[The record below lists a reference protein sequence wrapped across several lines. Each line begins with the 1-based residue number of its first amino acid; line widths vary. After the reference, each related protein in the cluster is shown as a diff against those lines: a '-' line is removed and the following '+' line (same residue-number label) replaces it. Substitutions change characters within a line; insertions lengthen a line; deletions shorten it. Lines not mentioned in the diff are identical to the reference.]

1 MMNNYK
7 LILTSELI
15 YREIPLKFD
24 MTQCVIGTDAESDI
38 RFREDEFI
46 APFSFSIINYNG
58 IWRIEC
64 QETVYIETETHE
76 KRIIFDLSE
85 GDNLQLK
92 YAVNH
97 FDLFRVSLELD
108 FDINS
113 KEYNACIPLEGKDS
127 LKVSGDPVSD
137 ICLNYFPKS
146 VGGFYIER
154 RAGIYYIRPSY
165 TGRIPVMINGVKV
178 TKINELK
185 SLDFVSFGPYC
196 FCFKRNKLYYDFRDD
211 LIIKGLKTYQ
221 IQESSNALLYPE
233 FNRSTRIKEL
243 LNEEKIE
250 VLDPPAEPTK
260 PRNNIFIQLFP
271 AIAMLL
277 VTVLLRYILKSSGVQ
292 FLIISGCTM
301 GIGVITSVMNI
312 IQERKKYKE
321 DIAHREEVYN
331 NYIDAK
337 RDFIK
342 KAREEEA
349 QILERTYYPLEQE
362 WAMMKDFSSKL
373 FERDIHDQDFLDVRL
388 GTGRRESV
396 RVLDIKKR
404 ERLEDTDK
412 LMHFPEQ
419 LQEETRFMDNVP
431 VTLSLLG
438 KSQIGVV
445 GNWDK
450 LLNFCKLI
458 TVDLVSRQFY
468 SDVRL
473 LYCIGERDQ
482 DAFEWF
488 RYIPHVKNELL
499 DRRNIICDE
508 ESKNIL
514 FEFLYRLLSGDRTE
528 ESLPHYIIFVYR
540 DWGIQTHPISEMME
554 QAESKGVTFILF
566 NKKEELLHNKCDYII
581 RLDDNGN
588 GRKIDTHDGTKVE
601 EFSVPVVS
609 DRKLKAFV
617 RKLAPIYCK
626 EINLEGSLT
635 KSISFFEMYHIY
647 EAKDINLERNWA
659 TSEVWNSL
667 AAPLGVK
674 AKNQLVK
681 LDINEKAHGPHG
693 LVAGTTGSGKS
704 EILQTYILSM
714 ALHFHPYDVAFM
726 IIDFKGGGMVNQF
739 RLLPHL
745 VGAITNI
752 DGKEIDRSLQSI
764 RAELKKREQ
773 LFAEFKVNHID
784 AYIRLFRQGIAL
796 IPLPHLILIVDEFAE
811 LKMEQPEFMKELI
824 STARVG
830 RSLGVH
836 LILAT
841 QKPSGV
847 VDPQIWSNSRFK
859 LCLKVQTREDSNEV
873 LKNPLAAEIREP
885 GRAYLQIGNNE
896 VLELFQSAYSG
907 APVKEEKQQGYV
919 LSTVSLSG
927 KKSVV
932 YEKKAETSDS
942 DKVSQLD
949 SLVKYIS
956 MYFYQSGERSLPYIC
971 LEPMPLSIA
980 YPSHRKAAALDE
992 GLKAYIGIFDDPS
1005 RQRQEEFFV
1014 NITTQHTFIIG
1025 SAQNGKTN
1033 LLQTILVSLTEQYT
1047 PDEINIYVIDFG
1059 SMIFRNYEE
1068 LKHVG
1073 GVVCTNDDEKLKNLF
1088 KLLGSEIDRRKEAI
1102 LKAGVGSF
1110 AAYLEAGY
1118 KDMPQIVV
1126 IIDNLTALRE
1136 LYLMETDILLPLIR
1150 EGVGVG
1156 ISFIIANI
1164 QTSGIGY
1171 KYLSNFENRI
1181 ALYCNDSTEYS
1192 VLFENCRKRP
1202 DNNPG
1207 RALIEI
1213 DKEVYEAQIYLSFDG
1228 EREIERVKKIHEY
1241 VETRN
1246 NGLDHKQAKLIPYVP
1261 PKLTE
1266 RVLQEKFTVRNDL
1279 KNYAIGVDFEQ
1290 VEPFYL
1296 NLIKDPIWAISGPEE
1311 SGKENFVKYL
1321 TCSFLQNSFQL
1332 YIMDDSSGQLS
1343 FAEEGASLYSDSLED
1358 MDEILSSF
1366 SIQSVNNK
1374 TIGQQNMTVLMIN
1387 HPQAVEWISKENRLL
1402 ARYRDLVSDS
1412 KNQNS
1417 IILWTNVDN
1426 IQINFNSPE
1435 VLKMM
1440 KDDKRFVIFEN
1451 IDNIKLADFTT
1462 ALKRQYRKE
1471 LKEDDAYV
1479 IRDNQIHKIKTV
1491 TKDSY

>member
-7 LILTSELI
+7 IILTSELF
-15 YREIPLKFD
+15 YREIPLKSD
-24 MTQCVIGTDAESDI
+24 VSQCVIGTDAESDI

-46 APFSFSIINYNG
+46 APFSFSIVNYNG
-58 IWRIEC
+58 IFRIEC

-108 FDINS
+108 FDINF
-113 KEYNACIPLEGKDS
+113 KNYNACILLEGKDS

-137 ICLNYFPKS
+137 ICLNYFPKM
-146 VGGFYIER
+146 VGGFYIEK
-154 RAGIYYIRPSY
+154 RAGDYYIKPSY

-178 TKINELK
+178 TKTNELK
-185 SLDFVSFGPYC
+185 PLDFISFGPYC
-196 FCFKRNKLYYDFRDD
+196 FCFKRNKLYYDYQDN
-211 LIIKGLKTYQ
+211 LVIKGLKTFR
-221 IQESSNALLYPE
+221 IQESSNALVYPE

-260 PRNNIFIQLFP
+260 PRNNIFVQLFP

-277 VTVLLRYILKSSGVQ
+277 VTVLLRYILNSSGAQ

-331 NYIDAK
+331 NYIDTK
-337 RDFIK
+337 RDFIM
-342 KAREEEA
+342 KAREEET
-349 QILERTYYPLEQE
+349 QILERTYYSLDQE
-362 WAMMKDFSSKL
+362 WAMMKDFSPKL
-373 FERDIHDQDFLDVRL
+373 FEREIGDHDFLDVRL

-396 RVLDIKKR
+396 RELDIKKR

-412 LMHFPEQ
+412 LMHFPEK
-419 LQEETRFMDNVP
+419 LQEETKYMDNVP
-431 VTLSLLG
+431 VTLSLFG

-445 GNWDK
+445 GDRDK
-450 LLNFCKLI
+450 LLNLCKLM

-473 LYCIGERDQ
+473 VYCIGERDQ

-488 RYIPHVKNELL
+488 RYIPHVKNEFL

-528 ESLPHYIIFVYR
+528 ESLPHYIIFIYR
-540 DWGIQTHPISEMME
+540 DWGIQTHPISEMMG
-554 QAESKGVTFILF
+554 QADSKGVTFILF
-566 NKKEELLHNKCDYII
+566 NEKEELLHNKCDYII
-581 RLDDNGN
+581 RLNDNGI
-588 GRKIDTHDGTKVE
+588 GSKIDSRDGTKVE
-601 EFSVPVVS
+601 EFTMPFVPDS
-609 DRKLKAFV
+609 RFKTFV

-647 EAKDINLERNWA
+647 DAKDINLEKNWE

-674 AKNQLVK
+674 AKNQLVE
-681 LDINEKAHGPHG
+681 LDLNEKAHGPHG

-739 RLLPHL
+739 RSLPHL

-784 AYIRLFRQGIAL
+784 AYIRLFRQGIAV

-859 LCLKVQTREDSNEV
+859 LCLKVQSREDSNEV

-907 APVKEEKQQGYV
+907 APVKEERQQGYV

-927 KKSVV
+927 KKTLV
-932 YEKKAETSDS
+932 YEKKEEASDS
-942 DKVSQLD
+942 DRVSQLD

-956 MYFYQSGERSLPYIC
+956 TCFHNSGERPLPYIC
-971 LEPMPLSIA
+971 LEPMPMNIA
-980 YPSHRKAAALDE
+980 YPSHNKGETVEE
-992 GLKAYIGIFDDPS
+992 GLKAYIGIYDDPS
-1005 RQRQEEFFV
+1005 RQRQEEFFI

-1033 LLQTILVSLTEQYT
+1033 LLQTILISLTEQYT
-1047 PDEINIYVIDFG
+1047 PDEINLYVIDFG
-1059 SMIFRNYEE
+1059 SMIFRNYEG

-1118 KDMPQIVV
+1118 KDMAQIVV
-1126 IIDNLTALRE
+1126 LIDNLTALRE
-1136 LYLMETDILLPLIR
+1136 LYLMETDVLLPLIR

-1207 RALIEI
+1207 RALIEL

-1228 EREIERVKKIHEY
+1228 VREIERVKKIHEY

-1246 NGLDHKQAKLIPYVP
+1246 HGLGHKHAKVIPYVP

-1266 RVLQEKFTVRNDL
+1266 SILKEKFTVRNGI
-1279 KNYAIGVDFEQ
+1279 KNFAIGVDFEQ
-1290 VEPFYL
+1290 VEPYYL
-1296 NLIKDPIWAISGPEE
+1296 NLVKDSIWAISGSEE
-1311 SGKENFVKYL
+1311 SCKENFVKYM
-1321 TCSFLQNSFQL
+1321 TNSFLQNSFQL
-1332 YIMDDSSGQLS
+1332 YIIDDSSRQMS
-1343 FAEEGASLYSDSLED
+1343 FAEEAASLYSDSLED
-1358 MDEILSSF
+1358 LDEILSSF
-1366 SIQSVNNK
+1366 TIQIENNK
-1374 TIGQQNMTVLMIN
+1374 TIGKKDMIVLVIN
-1387 HPQAVEWISKENRLL
+1387 HPQAVEWISNDKGLL
-1402 ARYRDLVSDS
+1402 ACYKNIVGDS

-1417 IILWTNVDN
+1417 FILWTNIDN
-1426 IQINFNSPE
+1426 TLINFNSPE
-1435 VLKMM
+1435 ILKMM
-1440 KDDKRFVIFEN
+1440 KDDKRFIIFEN

-1462 ALKRQYRKE
+1462 VLKRQYRKG
-1471 LKEDDAYV
+1471 LKKDEAYV
-1479 IRDNQIHKIKTV
+1479 INDQQLFKIKTV
-1491 TKDSY
+1491 TKDS